1 MRFNRKKINELAL
14 NVTDGEH
21 ATVIDDALGEYYLLS
36 NKNIKDSRVVFDDSD
51 RKISLDSFK
60 KINKRTKLENH
71 DVVIATVGSIGRTAI
86 IREDKLCYDFQ
97 RSVGIIKTNKNK
109 LIPEY
114 LHYYF
119 QLPFVQKRL
128 LNLSSGAVQKCLFI
142 SDLKN
147 IDIDVPECFETQKS
161 IAKVLSDLDA
171 KIELNNRINR
181 ELEAMAKTLYDYWF
195 VQFDFPFDFA
205 QGKPNVPGVVAER
218 SRGYKSS
225 GGKMVYNAELKR
237 EIPEGWEVKTL
248 AKVTA
253 VSNESV
259 NPMLNPDQEFKHY
272 SIPTYDSTKT
282 YGIEKGID
290 IRSNKFVVAESDILV
305 SKLNPWFSRVIYPIK
320 EDDLICSTEFV
331 VWRTSNTNI
340 KNYLFMVAK
349 GEHFISHCSQSATGT
364 SNSHKRVNPTVMM
377 RYKVPFNS
385 EVIQK
390 FGATINSWI
399 KIGINKQIE
408 NKQLIE
414 LRDWLLPMLMNGQ
427 VVSTGST
434 TVKEAEES
442 LSSSAERSRSMA
454 AEPSVEY
461 KKG

>member
-1 MRFNRKKINELAL
+1 MNNWKQQKLGIVADVKLSNVDKLTNDNERIVRLCNYTDVYKNSFINIEKSQSFMIASCNENEFEKFILKKGQVAITKDSETPNDIGVSTYILEDFEDVVLGYHLAL
-14 NVTDGEH
+14 ITPNT
-21 ATVIDDALGEYYLLS
+21 
-36 NKNIKDSRVVFDDSD
+36 
-51 RKISLDSFK
+51 
-60 KINKRTKLENH
+60 
-71 DVVIATVGSIGRTAI
+71 
-86 IREDKLCYDFQ
+86 DKLNGRF
-97 RSVGIIKTNKNK
+97 
-109 LIPEY
+109 
-114 LHYYF
+114 LHYWLNTKQAKRYF
-119 QLPFVQKRL
+119 ENNAGGSGQRCTLVLDCIKSTPLYLP
-128 LNLSSGAVQKCLFI
+128 NLSIQEK
-142 SDLKN
+142 
-147 IDIDVPECFETQKS
+147 
-161 IAKVLSDLDA
+161 IAKVLSDLDT

-195 VQFDFPFDFA
+195 VQFDFPVDNNFSPSGEMSEG
-205 QGKPNVPGVVAER
+205 Q
-218 SRGYKSS
+218 RGYKSS

-237 EIPEGWEVKTL
+237 EIPEGWDVKTL

-259 NPMLNPDQEFKHY
+259 NPMLSPEQEFKHY
-272 SIPTYDSTKT
+272 SIPTYDSSRT

-377 RYKVPFNS
+377 RYKVPFNL
-385 EVIQK
+385 ELIQK

-427 VVSTGST
+427 V
-434 TVKEAEES
+434 TVKEAEE
-442 LSSSAERSRSMA
+442 RMSMA
-454 AEPSVEY
+454 AESSVEY

>member
-1 MRFNRKKINELAL
+1 MSKIALTKLSKEISSGLTPLRSNSEFWNEGVIPWVKTEQLGVKNIYDSNEKVSLKAFEQTGLKLYPTNTLSIAMYGEGKTRGSVSILKKEMTTNQACC
-14 NVTDGEH
+14 NV
-21 ATVIDDALGEYYLLS
+21 VIDEGKAYYEY
-36 NKNIKDSRVVFDDSD
+36 V
-51 RKISLDSFK
+51 
-60 KINKRTKLENH
+60 
-71 DVVIATVGSIGRTAI
+71 
-86 IREDKLCYDFQ
+86 
-97 RSVGIIKTNKNK
+97 
-109 LIPEY
+109 
-114 LHYYF
+114 YYF
-119 QLPFVQKRL
+119 LTTQYEQLRS
-128 LNLSSGAVQKCLFI
+128 LSSGI
-142 SDLKN
+142 RKN
-147 IDIDVPECFETQKS
+147 LNSNDIKNFEIRLPKDIPTQKS
-161 IAKVLSDLDA
+161 IAKVLSDLDS

-195 VQFDFPFDFA
+195 VQFDFPNE
-205 QGKPNVPGVVAER
+205 QGKP
-218 SRGYKSS
+218 YKSS
-225 GGKMVYNAELKR
+225 GGKMVYNADLKR

-248 AKVTA
+248 AKITA

-259 NPMLNPDQEFKHY
+259 NPMLAPEKEFKHY
-272 SIPTYDSTKT
+272 SIPTYDSSKT

-305 SKLNPWFSRVIYPIK
+305 SKLNPWFTRVIYPIK

-340 KNYLFMVAK
+340 KNYLFMVGK
-349 GEHFISHCSQSATGT
+349 GEHFILHCSQSATGT

-385 EVIQK
+385 ELIQK

-399 KIGINKQIE
+399 KIGINKQLE
-408 NKQLIE
+408 NQQLAE
-414 LRDWLLPMLMNGQ
+414 RRDWLLPMLMNGQ
-427 VVSTGST
+427 V

-442 LSSSAERSRSMA
+442 LSMA

>member
-195 VQFDFPFDFA
+195 VQFDFPNE
-205 QGKPNVPGVVAER
+205 QGKP
-218 SRGYKSS
+218 YKSS
-225 GGKMVYNAELKR
+225 GGKMVYNKELKR
-237 EIPEGWEVKTL
+237 EIPEGWEVKKLIKIEPNIITG
-248 AKVTA
+248 KT
-253 VSNESV
+253 
-259 NPMLNPDQEFKHY
+259 P
-272 SIPTYDSTKT
+272 STKVLEYFGGDIPFIT
-282 YGIEKGID
+282 IDD
-290 IRSNKFVVAESDILV
+290 IRGQLFILESERTLSILGADSQSTKYLQPGDICVSCIGTIGIIGIV
-305 SKLNPWFSRVIYPIK
+305 SKLSQTNQQINSIAVKNLNNRYFLLNALKNYFDFNVAAKKGAVLSNMNKAEFSDIPILDSKKEVK
-320 EDDLICSTEFV
+320 EDFNKIVEPLYKKIE
-331 VWRTSNTNI
+331 TN
-340 KNYLFMVAK
+340 L
-349 GEHFISHCSQSATGT
+349 
-364 SNSHKRVNPTVMM
+364 
-377 RYKVPFNS
+377 
-385 EVIQK
+385 
-390 FGATINSWI
+390 
-399 KIGINKQIE
+399 KQ
-408 NKQLIE
+408 NQHLTA

-427 VVSTGST
+427 V
-434 TVKEAEES
+434 TVKQAEEK
-442 LSSSAERSRSMA
+442 LNMA

>member
-1 MRFNRKKINELAL
+1 MNNWKQHKLGFVADVKLSNVDKLTNENERTVRLCNYTDVYKNSFIDFEKSENFMIASCNENEYEKFILKKGQVAITKDSETPNDIGVSTYISEDFEDVVLGYHLAL
-14 NVTDGEH
+14 ITPD
-21 ATVIDDALGEYYLLS
+21 T
-36 NKNIKDSRVVFDDSD
+36 
-51 RKISLDSFK
+51 
-60 KINKRTKLENH
+60 
-71 DVVIATVGSIGRTAI
+71 
-86 IREDKLCYDFQ
+86 DKLNGRF
-97 RSVGIIKTNKNK
+97 
-109 LIPEY
+109 
-114 LHYYF
+114 LHYWLNTKQAKRYF
-119 QLPFVQKRL
+119 ENNAGGSGQRCTLVLDCIKSTPLYLP
-128 LNLSSGAVQKCLFI
+128 NLS
-142 SDLKN
+142 
-147 IDIDVPECFETQKS
+147 TQEK
-161 IAKVLSDLDA
+161 IAKVLSDLDV

-195 VQFDFPFDFA
+195 VQFDFP
-205 QGKPNVPGVVAER
+205 VRTLSGVE
-218 SRGYKSS
+218 GYKSS

-259 NPMLNPDQEFKHY
+259 NPMLRPEQEFKHY

-305 SKLNPWFSRVIYPIK
+305 SKLNPWFCRVIYPIK
-320 EDDLICSTEFV
+320 EEELICSTEFV

-385 EVIQK
+385 ELIQK
-390 FGATINSWI
+390 FGVSINYWI
-399 KIGINKQIE
+399 KIGINKQLE

-427 VVSTGST
+427 VAVI
-434 TVKEAEES
+434 EAEEK
-442 LSSSAERSRSMA
+442 LSMA
-454 AEPSVEY
+454 AEPNVEY

>member
-195 VQFDFPFDFA
+195 VQFDFPVYKED
-205 QGKPNVPGVVAER
+205 GTLSGAE
-218 SRGYKSS
+218 GYKSS

-237 EIPEGWEVKTL
+237 EIPLGWEVKKL
-248 AKVTA
+248 IEIE
-253 VSNESV
+253 SNIITGKT
-259 NPMLNPDQEFKHY
+259 P
-272 SIPTYDSTKT
+272 STKVLEYFGGDIPFIT
-282 YGIEKGID
+282 IDD
-290 IRSNKFVVAESDILV
+290 IRGQLFILHAERTLSILGADSQSTKYLHPGDICVSCIGTIGVIGIV
-305 SKLNPWFSRVIYPIK
+305 SKLSQ
-320 EDDLICSTEFV
+320 
-331 VWRTSNTNI
+331 TNQQI
-340 KNYLFMVAK
+340 NSIAVKNSYNRYFLLNALKNYFDFNVAAKK
-349 GEHFISHCSQSATGT
+349 GAVL
-364 SNSHKRVNPTVMM
+364 SNMNKAEFSDIPILDSRIDVKEE
-377 RYKVPFNS
+377 FNKIV
-385 EVIQK
+385 EPLYNKIE
-390 FGATINSWI
+390 INL
-399 KIGINKQIE
+399 KQ
-408 NKQLIE
+408 NQHLTA

-427 VVSTGST
+427 VVSTSST
-434 TVKEAEES
+434 TVKEAEER
-442 LSSSAERSRSMA
+442 LCMA

-461 KKG
+461 K

>member
-1 MRFNRKKINELAL
+1 MSKMLFDNLLQKK
-14 NVTDGEH
+14 DGLIKGPFGGDIKKSLFVPK
-21 ATVIDDALGEYYLLS
+21 TDDAYKVYEQGVVLKNDVQFGDYYISKEHFEKSLRRFEVKSGDILMTGAGTLGKLFFVPEIHPKGVINQALLRIRLNESIITPSFFKYY
-36 NKNIKDSRVVFDDSD
+36 
-51 RKISLDSFK
+51 FK
-60 KINKRTKLENH
+60 YYIE
-71 DVVIATVGSIGRTAI
+71 AI
-86 IREDKLCYDFQ
+86 ISRLNGD
-97 RSVGIIKTNKNK
+97 SVIPNLPPLPIIKST
-109 LIPEY
+109 E
-114 LHYYF
+114 
-119 QLPFVQKRL
+119 
-128 LNLSSGAVQKCLFI
+128 
-142 SDLKN
+142 
-147 IDIDVPECFETQKS
+147 IDIPVVSTQKS

-195 VQFDFPFDFA
+195 VQFDFPNE
-205 QGKPNVPGVVAER
+205 QGKP
-218 SRGYKSS
+218 YKSS
-225 GGKMVYNAELKR
+225 GGKMVYNSELKR
-237 EIPEGWEVKTL
+237 AIPEGWEVKTL

-259 NPMLNPDQEFKHY
+259 NPMLTPEQEFKHY

-385 EVIQK
+385 ELIQK
-390 FGATINSWI
+390 FGSTINSWI

-408 NKQLIE
+408 NQQLTE

-427 VVSTGST
+427 VKVIDK
-434 TVKEAEES
+434 KETE
-442 LSSSAERSRSMA
+442 LSMA
-454 AEPSVEY
+454 AEPQAEY
-461 KKG
+461 KKSRT